1 MSLSSSSIA
10 EIRKRMIKVALFD
23 DSREQR
29 DALRALLNAMDTV
42 TCVGAFVAADNVVG
56 DVESCEP
63 DVVLMDIDMPMVD
76 GIQATGLLR
85 ARFPV
90 LRIIMLTVIEDD
102 DRIFTAI
109 RAGADG
115 YFLKQTPP
123 LKLVEGIVEAMDGGA
138 PMTPSIARRVLR
150 MMEGRPAAAR
160 ANEFKLTD
168 REQEI
173 LALLVKGQTYKR
185 IAADL
190 GVSFA
195 TVNKHVTNVYA
206 KLRVHSVGEAVA
218 LAVRK
223 GLI

>member
-1 MSLSSSSIA
+1 
-10 EIRKRMIKVALFD
+10 MIKVALFD

-29 DALRALLNAMDTV
+29 DAMRALLNAMDTV
-42 TCVGAFVAADNVVG
+42 TCVGAFGAADNVVA
-56 DVESCEP
+56 DVGTCAP
-63 DVVLMDIDMPMVD
+63 DVVLMDIDMPVVD

-85 ARFPV
+85 ARFPE
-90 LRIIMLTVIEDD
+90 LRIMMLTVIEDD
-102 DRIFTAI
+102 DRIFAAI

-150 MMEGRPAAAR
+150 MMEGRPATAR
-160 ANEFKLTD
+160 AYEFKLTE

-173 LALLVKGQTYKR
+173 LALLVKGRTYKR

-190 GVSFA
+190 GITFA

-223 GLI
+223 GLT

>member
-1 MSLSSSSIA
+1 
-10 EIRKRMIKVALFD
+10 MIKVALFD

-42 TCVGAFVAADNVVG
+42 TCAGAFAAADNVIG
-56 DVESCEP
+56 DVEACEP
-63 DVVLMDIDMPMVD
+63 DVVLMDIDMPVVD
-76 GIQATGLLR
+76 GITAAGFLR
-85 ARFPV
+85 ARFPE

-102 DRIFTAI
+102 DRIFAAI

-150 MMEGRPAAAR
+150 MMEGRSTVTR

-190 GVSFA
+190 GISFA
-195 TVNKHVTNVYA
+195 TVNKHVTNVYT

-223 GLI
+223 GLA